1 METSDPLQGVKDMIQ
16 NEQHVLVIF
25 PHPDDEAFGVSG
37 TISTYINQGT
47 PLTYA
52 CLTLGEMGRNLG
64 RPTFA
69 TRESLPDIRRRE
81 LVKAAEAMGIED
93 LRMMGLRDKTLEF
106 EDDTEMK
113 NMVSQLIDELN
124 PSLVIS
130 FYPGYAVHP
139 DHEATARAVVR
150 ALRDIDE
157 DKRPKFHAVAFAND
171 TEENLGSPDVIND
184 IRGVQE
190 QKMNAMRAHI
200 SQTAAML
207 EMLEEGIKVNDPE
220 ALKWVTE
227 EKFYTYDWSSDQV
240 T

>member
-1 METSDPLQGVKDMIQ
+1 MLKEE
-16 NEQHVLVIF
+16 NHVLVIF

-37 TISTYINQGT
+37 TITSYIKQGT
-47 PLTYA
+47 PVTYA

-64 RPTFA
+64 KPAFA
-69 TRESLPDIRRRE
+69 TRETLPDIRRKE
-81 LVKAAEAMGIED
+81 LKKAAEAMGITD

-113 NMVSQLIDELN
+113 NMVRELIDELN

-150 ALRDIDE
+150 ALREIDE
-157 DKRPKFHAVAFAND
+157 EDRPTFHAVAFAND
-171 TEENLGSPDVIND
+171 TEENLGEPDVVHD
-184 IRGVQE
+184 IQAVQE
-190 QKMNAMRAHI
+190 EKLNAMRAHI
-200 SQTAAML
+200 SQTARML
-207 EMLEEGIKVNDPE
+207 EMLEEGIKTKDPE
-220 ALKWVTE
+220 AMKWVTNE
-227 EKFYTYDWSSDQV
+227 RFYTYDWENDQV

>member
-1 METSDPLQGVKDMIQ
+1 MI
-16 NEQHVLVIF
+16 EKEKHVLVIF

-37 TISTYINQGT
+37 TIASYIKQGT

-64 RPTFA
+64 KPAFA
-69 TRESLPDIRRRE
+69 TRESLPEIRRKE
-81 LVKAAEAMGIED
+81 LLKAAEAMGIED
-93 LRMMGLRDKTLEF
+93 LRMLGLRDKTLEF
-106 EDDTEMK
+106 EDDKQMK
-113 NMVSQLIDELN
+113 NMVLDLVKEIN

-157 DKRPKFHAVAFAND
+157 ENRPTFHAVAFAND
-171 TEENLGSPDVIND
+171 TEENLGQPDVVND
-184 IRGVQE
+184 IRAVQE
-190 QKMNAMRAHI
+190 EKLNAMRAHI
-200 SQTAAML
+200 SQTARML

-220 ALKWVTE
+220 AMKWVTDE
-227 EKFYTYDWSSDQV
+227 RFYTYDWNNDQV
-240 T
+240 K

>member
-1 METSDPLQGVKDMIQ
+1 MI
-16 NEQHVLVIF
+16 EQQRQVLVIF

-37 TISTYINQGT
+37 TITSYIKQGT
-47 PLTYA
+47 PVTYA

-64 RPTFA
+64 KPQFA
-69 TRESLPDIRRRE
+69 NRETLPDIRQQE
-81 LVKAAEAMGIED
+81 LKKAAEAMGITD

-106 EDDTEMK
+106 EDDMDMK
-113 NMVSQLIDELN
+113 HMVQGLIEDVE

-157 DKRPKFHAVAFAND
+157 DQRPTFHAVAFAND
-171 TEENLGSPDVIND
+171 TEENLGEPDVVND
-184 IRGVQE
+184 IRAVQE
-190 QKMNAMRAHI
+190 DKLNAMRAHI
-200 SQTAAML
+200 SQTARML
-207 EMLEEGIKVNDPE
+207 EMLEQGIQANDPE
-220 ALKWVTE
+220 ALKWVTNE
-227 EKFYTYDWSSDQV
+227 RFYTYDWNKDQV

>member
-1 METSDPLQGVKDMIQ
+1 MIEK
-16 NEQHVLVIF
+16 EQHVLVIF

-37 TISTYINQGT
+37 TITSYIKQGT

-64 RPTFA
+64 KPVFA
-69 TRESLPDIRRRE
+69 TRESLPDIRRQE
-81 LVKAAEAMGIED
+81 LLKAADAMGITD
-93 LRMMGLRDKTLEF
+93 LRMMGLRDKTIEF

-113 NMVSQLIDELN
+113 NMVLDLIQEVK

-150 ALRDIDE
+150 ALREIE
-157 DKRPKFHAVAFAND
+157 ESKRPAFHAVAFAND
-171 TEENLGSPDVIND
+171 TVENLGQPDIIHSIED
-184 IRGVQE
+184 VQTE
-190 QKMNAMRAHI
+190 KLNAMRAHI
-200 SQTAAML
+200 SQTAHML
-207 EMLEEGIKVNDPE
+207 EFLEEGIKAKDPE
-220 ALKWVTE
+220 AMKWVTTE
-227 EKFYTYDWSSDQV
+227 QFYSYDWKKDSV